1 MTAFLLPT
9 KEIERSI
16 NLWLV
21 TDSNARILSCL
32 LKIWEGYP
40 KKFALRLLSPSSQQC
55 RALIEKYWYYLQ
67 LLWLNWEWPEPS
79 RTMAH
84 KNFLVTI
91 TGLVDIR
98 LWDIQIG
105 MVSGTIITADE
116 FSIKGILRKRLAKLA
131 RDVNATLSSKNS
143 NVMVILENCK

>member
-1 MTAFLLPT
+1 M
-9 KEIERSI
+9 
-16 NLWLV
+16 
-21 TDSNARILSCL
+21 AR
-32 LKIWEGYP
+32 
-40 KKFALRLLSPSSQQC
+40 
-55 RALIEKYWYYLQ
+55 
-67 LLWLNWEWPEPS
+67 
-79 RTMAH
+79 